1 MGKHLVLV
9 GGGHAHMTVMLN
21 LREYTERSHTVTL
34 IGPSAYHYYSGMG
47 PGLLAGIYRPQ
58 DVRFH
63 IKKMVEDR
71 GGCFIQDLVSRI
83 DADRKLLILK
93 SGDKISY
100 DVVSCNTGSYVPANG
115 DAIKSDNIFA
125 VKPIENLIQ
134 FQQIIKT
141 GLAKAASRILVIGGG
156 AAALELAG
164 NLWRII
170 HSLGINASITILGG
184 RNFLS
189 SMPQKAQRYAR
200 NSLATRNIDIVEGA
214 KVSRLTDNHAVME
227 DGREFFFD
235 LALLAWG
242 IRPSRLFRESGIPTG
257 PDGGLLVNS
266 YLQSVAH
273 PQIFGGGDCI
283 SYEKRPLDKVGV
295 YAVRQNPILHTNLMA
310 ALEGGDLQAFQPQN
324 TYLLIYNLGNG
335 TGIFY
340 RGKWVWKGRL
350 IFSLKDYIDRK
361 FMRKFQVSGETAEIA
376 V

>member
-1 MGKHLVLV
+1 M
-9 GGGHAHMTVMLN
+9 
-21 LREYTERSHTVTL
+21 
-34 IGPSAYHYYSGMG
+34 
-47 PGLLAGIYRPQ
+47 
-58 DVRFH
+58 
-63 IKKMVEDR
+63 
-71 GGCFIQDLVSRI
+71 
-83 DADRKLLILK
+83 
-93 SGDKISY
+93 
-100 DVVSCNTGSYVPANG
+100 PANG

-189 SMPQKAQRYAR
+189 SMPQKARRYAR
-200 NSLATRNIDIVEGA
+200 NSLATRNIDIIEGA